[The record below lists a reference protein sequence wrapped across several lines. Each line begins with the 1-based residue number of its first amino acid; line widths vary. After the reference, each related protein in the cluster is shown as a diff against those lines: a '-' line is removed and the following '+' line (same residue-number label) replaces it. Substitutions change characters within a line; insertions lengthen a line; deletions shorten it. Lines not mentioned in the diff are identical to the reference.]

1 MRDDAAVAT
10 PEIRLVFRKRHFVT
24 VRFAADGLVAGR
36 PHGATADVA
45 HVNKT
50 APVVARGVGPPT
62 CYRQWAARRITTAGG
77 RDHHRVISVGQQ
89 LRARRRQ
96 IGAVIRPRNQTGE
109 RADYA
114 ASQDFFSAGMNGLD
128 SAWNTLLQK
137 QLSGSHDR
145 IAMKAIPHHSVIQQ
159 IVQCNQTHS
168 LVMRHVSAHQRATF
182 AFLDSFRREIERF
195 VKSVTRKRA
204 FALKFAQIL
213 HHLVGKNT
221 CCQNRR
227 VRRNHQVFAQSPLQ
241 SQTGNTKRSILII
254 ELQVSRRV
262 SRLGNSPR
270 HTPFIAIFDLP

>member
-45 HVNKT
+45 YVNKT

-96 IGAVIRPRNQTGE
+96 IGTVIRPRNQTGE
-109 RADYA
+109 RTDYA
-114 ASQDFFSAGMNGLD
+114 ASQDFFSAGLNGLD

-145 IAMKAIPHHSVIQQ
+145 IVMKAIPHHTVIQQ
-159 IVQCNQTHS
+159 IVQ
-168 LVMRHVSAHQRATF
+168 
-182 AFLDSFRREIERF
+182 
-195 VKSVTRKRA
+195 
-204 FALKFAQIL
+204 
-213 HHLVGKNT
+213 
-221 CCQNRR
+221 
-227 VRRNHQVFAQSPLQ
+227 
-241 SQTGNTKRSILII
+241 
-254 ELQVSRRV
+254 
-262 SRLGNSPR
+262 
-270 HTPFIAIFDLP
+270 